1 MDDYAAFAKQAR
13 VKLGKAPMQIKDFE
27 PLLSMANTTITT
39 SSSSSFQSKS
49 GSQAAGAATT
59 SVHPPSAAQ
68 RLVKLLADR
77 SLSIPKE
84 IVISTNHHA
93 TATGG
98 WRKGGRE
105 GWLFDYLH

>member
-27 PLLSMANTTITT
+27 PLLSMANTTSTTT
-39 SSSSSFQSKS
+39 SSSSSGTS
-49 GSQAAGAATT
+49 SQAT
-59 SVHPPSAAQ
+59 VHHPSAAQ

-77 SLSIPKE
+77 SSSIPKE

-93 TATGG
+93 SASGG
-98 WRKGGRE
+98 WMDACMTVFQLCLSTSIAYRS
-105 GWLFDYLH
+105 HS